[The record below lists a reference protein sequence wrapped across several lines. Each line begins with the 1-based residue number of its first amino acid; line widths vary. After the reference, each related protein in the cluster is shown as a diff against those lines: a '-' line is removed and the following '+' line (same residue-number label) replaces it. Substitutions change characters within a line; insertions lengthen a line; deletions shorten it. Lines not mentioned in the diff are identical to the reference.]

1 MISETRLDIA
11 KQLAS
16 EAEGV
21 FARQQ
26 ELVAVLESNGSR
38 TQLAARLL
46 KNLEDALANF
56 RRTLAE
62 LQSMQPSVQL
72 DERQG
77 MDRYFTDAV
86 NGRRANASVKTSQIA
101 ANR

>member
-46 KNLEDALANF
+46 KNLEDSLTDF

-62 LQSMQPSVQL
+62 LQSMQPSVPL
-72 DERQG
+72 GERQD
-77 MDRYFTDAV
+77 MDWYFRDAA
-86 NGRRANASVKTSQIA
+86 NGRRTNASVKGSQIA

>member
-11 KQLAS
+11 RRLAA
-16 EAEGV
+16 EAEGM

-62 LQSMQPSVQL
+62 LQAMQPSVQL
-72 DERQG
+72 DEHQG
-77 MDRYFTDAV
+77 MDRYFTDAA
-86 NGRRANASVKTSQIA
+86 NGRRANASVKASQIA